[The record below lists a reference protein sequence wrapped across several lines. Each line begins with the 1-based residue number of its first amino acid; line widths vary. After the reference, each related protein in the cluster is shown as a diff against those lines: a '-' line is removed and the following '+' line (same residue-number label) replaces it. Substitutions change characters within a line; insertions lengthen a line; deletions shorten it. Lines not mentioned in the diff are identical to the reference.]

1 MVFDIIEK
9 KLKRASKELFLEALS
24 KVPSVEPDERDIF

>member
-9 KLKRASKELFLEALS
+9 RAKRTSKESFLEALS
-24 KVPSVEPDERDIF
+24 KVPSVEPDERDRF